1 MIEVEIINEQNIHPI
16 TDSDIELIE
25 KVLKEAA
32 KLEQLTAGEVVVTLV
47 DNQRIQ
53 ELNQHYRGL
62 DQPTDVLS
70 FAMNEQGED
79 DLDIIFAEDNQ
90 AVVPNMLG
98 DIVISIPRAVEQAE
112 EYGHSFARE
121 LGFLTV
127 HGFLHLLGYDHYS
140 PEEESLML
148 GKQEET
154 LIQLNI
160 LR

>member
-47 DNQRIQ
+47 DDQRIQ

>member
-79 DLDIIFAEDNQ
+79 DLDIIFAEDDQ

>member
-47 DNQRIQ
+47 DDQRIQ

-79 DLDIIFAEDNQ
+79 DLDIIFAEDDQ